1 MVRESQRQQIGHS
14 PSLVTLDLHASEGG
28 QKRGHNSKKREGRS
42 SPTSPCTLAYM
53 CGVSRVH
60 HQAQRRVPPPCKV
73 YHLSFPLFCN
83 CHIAAHHII
92 KITLIIII
100 NCCCVVE
107 YCTKTLDHD
116 VRCMVYVEED
126 KEMHIAEFDGTI
138 LSISIEVCSCVLV
151 VT

>member
-1 MVRESQRQQIGHS
+1 MHSGIHVRGVPSTSSSTKESAS
-14 PSLVTLDLHASEGG
+14 SLQGI
-28 QKRGHNSKKREGRS
+28 
-42 SPTSPCTLAYM
+42 
-53 CGVSRVH
+53 
-60 HQAQRRVPPPCKV
+60 PPLF
-73 YHLSFPLFCN
+73 LSFVTAILLRN
-83 CHIAAHHII
+83 T
-92 KITLIIII
+92 TLIIIII

-151 VT
+151 IT